1 MLMAQVTRLRI
12 TVTFS
17 SESNCAGCHKQ
28 NMWTLDSNTLI
39 QQNPSVLTWCC
50 QLPDVDLYDE
60 QKAAVLVVVSVQA

>member
-1 MLMAQVTRLRI
+1 
-12 TVTFS
+12 
-17 SESNCAGCHKQ
+17 
-28 NMWTLDSNTLI
+28 MWTLDSNTLI